1 MNYFVVI
8 EEIDNVATAV
18 STEEQGATIQTNH
31 GHSIVLLNPI
41 QLGHKV
47 AIKDITKNEPVIK
60 YGETICLA
68 KRDIKIGEHVHIHNI
83 IDILTDKVEAWKLNG
98 I

>member
-8 EEIDNVATAV
+8 DEIDNVATAV
-18 STEEQGATIQTNH
+18 RDEEKGATIETNL
-31 GHSIVLLNPI
+31 GHKIRLLDPI
-41 QLGHKV
+41 QKGHKV
-47 AIKDITKNEPVIK
+47 AIRDIGANEPVVK

-68 KRDIKIGEHVHIHNI
+68 KREIKTGEHVHIHNI
-83 IDILTDKVEAWKLNG
+83 IDILTNKVEAWKANE